1 MLFMIR
7 FAEIALKG
15 RNKSVFLKQ
24 LKENLKSTL
33 DGRGRVWMKHDR
45 LYVDVLDEDATEAK
59 RRISKVFGIQNFS
72 PVIRT
77 ERELQEVEK
86 AVEKLVAQCKFV
98 GTFKIN
104 TRRADKTFPVT
115 SQELN
120 AKLGSFVLERFP
132 KMKVDLRRPELEI
145 GVEIRKDAIYV
156 YGERIKGPGGLPVG
170 STGRGLLLL
179 SGGIDSPVAGW
190 MAMKRGVR
198 IEAMHFVS
206 PPYTGEKARE
216 KVVDLCRVLARYA
229 AGNMRLYVVPFTKLQ
244 VAIHKSVPSRYSIV
258 VQRRAMMRIASVL
271 AKKVEALTL
280 VTGENLGQ
288 VGSQTLE
295 NLNTISEAADLL
307 VLRPLVGMDKLEIM
321 ERGKEIGT
329 YEISIRPYEDC
340 CTVFVPH
347 NPSTRSRPELV
358 ERLESGISG
367 YWGLVEECVKGVE
380 VMDVQATW

>member
-15 RNKSVFLKQ
+15 RNRNVFLKQ

-33 DGRGRVWMKHDR
+33 DERGRVWMEHDR
-45 LYVDVLDEDATEAK
+45 LYVDVSDEDAVEAE

-72 PVIRT
+72 PVVRT
-77 ERELQEVEK
+77 KRELQEVEK
-86 AVEKLVAQCKFV
+86 AVEKIVIQRRSV
-98 GTFKIN
+98 GTFKIS
-104 TRRADKTFPVT
+104 TRRADKSFPAT

-120 AKLGSFVLERFP
+120 AKLGSFVLGRFP
-132 KMKVDLRRPELEI
+132 KMKVDLHHPELEI
-145 GVEIRKDAIYV
+145 GVEIRKDAVYV
-156 YGERIKGPGGLPVG
+156 YGERIEGPGGLPVG

-198 IEAMHFVS
+198 IEAVHFAS
-206 PPYTGEKARE
+206 PPYTGERARE

-229 AGNMRLYVVPFTKLQ
+229 TGNMRLYVVPFTKLQ
-244 VAIHKSVPSRYSIV
+244 IAIHKSVPSRYSII
-258 VQRRAMMRIASVL
+258 VQRRAMMRIASIL

-295 NLNTISEAADLL
+295 NLNTIGKATDLL
-307 VLRPLVGMDKLEIM
+307 VLRPLVGMDKLEIVK
-321 ERGKEIGT
+321 RGKEIGT

-340 CTVFVPH
+340 CTVFVPP
-347 NPSTRSRPELV
+347 NPATRSRPELV
-358 ERLESGISG
+358 ERLEGEISG
-367 YWGLVEECVKGVE
+367 YWGLVEECAEGVE
-380 VMDVQATW
+380 AIDVQATW